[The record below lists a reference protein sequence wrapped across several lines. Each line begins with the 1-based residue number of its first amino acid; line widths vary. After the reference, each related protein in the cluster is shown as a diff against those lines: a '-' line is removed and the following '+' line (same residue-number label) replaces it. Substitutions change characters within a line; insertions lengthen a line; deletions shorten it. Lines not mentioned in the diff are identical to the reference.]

1 MPTIDDSPGAAH
13 KTQRE
18 WLVASIKEAQEKR
31 EEAVRHGGRVGIGAT
46 YWKGIAEALGL
57 TLKKL
62 DRGDWEK
69 NLL

>member
-1 MPTIDDSPGAAH
+1 MSTIDDKSEPER

-18 WLVASIKEAQEKR
+18 WLVTSIKEAQEKR

-46 YWKGIAEALGL
+46 YWKGVAETLGL

-62 DRGDWEK
+62 DRGDWEE